1 MENWICPF
9 IKLALLRCLL
19 SIVSRTSVREF
30 NKDSRTEVRDTK
42 MCDMATKKDETASFV
57 LRFTQKIFQNEQDEA
72 QIQWRGNM
80 RHVQSGEEKNFSKFE
95 EVTQFIQTTLTD
107 LTVQAMEHKSPEE
120 QKGILSKS
128 FDLWKK
134 MAMETPKLV
143 MDSIKDPKKQAHH
156 LQEQIQEQMH
166 QVGDVLNQKF
176 EDAKQKLEVD
186 EWRGSSKSDV
196 KSMMKLLEQM
206 AEQINVLNQK
216 VDKLSKKTKS

>member
-1 MENWICPF
+1 
-9 IKLALLRCLL
+9 
-19 SIVSRTSVREF
+19 
-30 NKDSRTEVRDTK
+30 
-42 MCDMATKKDETASFV
+42 MATKKDETASFV
-57 LRFTQKIFQNEQDEA
+57 LRFTQKIFQNEQDEP

-166 QVGDVLNQKF
+166 QVGDVLNQKL

-196 KSMMKLLEQM
+196 TRMMKLLEQM

-216 VDKLSKKTKS
+216 VDKLSKKTK

>member
-1 MENWICPF
+1 M
-9 IKLALLRCLL
+9 
-19 SIVSRTSVREF
+19 S
-30 NKDSRTEVRDTK
+30 
-42 MCDMATKKDETASFV
+42 DMATKKDETASFV
-57 LRFTQKIFQNEQDEA
+57 LRFTQKIFQNEQDEP

-186 EWRGSSKSDV
+186 EWRGSSKSDF

-206 AEQINVLNQK
+206 SAEISVLNQK
-216 VDKLSKKTKS
+216 VDKLSKKTK

>member
-1 MENWICPF
+1 
-9 IKLALLRCLL
+9 
-19 SIVSRTSVREF
+19 
-30 NKDSRTEVRDTK
+30 
-42 MCDMATKKDETASFV
+42 MATKKDETASFV
-57 LRFTQKIFQNEQDEA
+57 LRFTQKIFQNEQDEP

-80 RHVQSGEEKNFSKFE
+80 RHVQSGAEKNFSKFD

-128 FDLWKK
+128 LDLWKR

-156 LQEQIQEQMH
+156 IQEQIQEQMH

-186 EWRGSSKSDV
+186 EWRVSSKSDFKTIV
-196 KSMMKLLEQM
+196 KMLEQM
-206 AEQINVLNQK
+206 SEEINVLNQK
-216 VDKLSKKTKS
+216 VDKLSKKTK

>member
-1 MENWICPF
+1 
-9 IKLALLRCLL
+9 
-19 SIVSRTSVREF
+19 
-30 NKDSRTEVRDTK
+30 
-42 MCDMATKKDETASFV
+42 MATKKDETASFV
-57 LRFTQKIFQNEQDEA
+57 LRFTQKIFQNEQDEP

-186 EWRGSSKSDV
+186 EWRGSSKSDF

-206 AEQINVLNQK
+206 SAEISVLNQK
-216 VDKLSKKTKS
+216 VDKLSKKTK

>member
-1 MENWICPF
+1 
-9 IKLALLRCLL
+9 
-19 SIVSRTSVREF
+19 
-30 NKDSRTEVRDTK
+30 
-42 MCDMATKKDETASFV
+42 MATKKDETASFV
-57 LRFTQKIFQNEQDEA
+57 LRFTQKIFQNEQDEP

-107 LTVQAMEHKSPEE
+107 LTVQAMAHKSPEE

-156 LQEQIQEQMH
+156 IQEQIQEQMH
-166 QVGDVLNQKF
+166 QVSDVLTQKF

-186 EWRGSSKSDV
+186 EWRGSSKSDF

-206 AEQINVLNQK
+206 SAEIGVLNQK
-216 VDKLSKKTKS
+216 VDKLSKK

>member
-166 QVGDVLNQKF
+166 QVGDVLTQKL

-196 KSMMKLLEQM
+196 TRMMKLLEQM
-206 AEQINVLNQK
+206 AEQINVLNEK
-216 VDKLSKKTKS
+216 VDKLSKKTK

>member
-1 MENWICPF
+1 
-9 IKLALLRCLL
+9 
-19 SIVSRTSVREF
+19 
-30 NKDSRTEVRDTK
+30 
-42 MCDMATKKDETASFV
+42 MATKKDETASFV
-57 LRFTQKIFQNEQDEA
+57 LRFTQKIFQNEQDEP

-95 EVTQFIQTTLTD
+95 DVTQFIQTTLTD

-143 MDSIKDPKKQAHH
+143 MDSIKDPKKQAHY

-166 QVGDVLNQKF
+166 QVGDVLTQKL

-206 AEQINVLNQK
+206 SEQINVLNQK
-216 VDKLSKKTKS
+216 VDKLSKKTKWN

>member
-1 MENWICPF
+1 
-9 IKLALLRCLL
+9 
-19 SIVSRTSVREF
+19 
-30 NKDSRTEVRDTK
+30 
-42 MCDMATKKDETASFV
+42 MATKKDETASFV
-57 LRFTQKIFQNEQDEA
+57 LRFTQKIFQNEQDEP

-95 EVTQFIQTTLTD
+95 DVTQFIQTTLTD

-143 MDSIKDPKKQAHH
+143 MDSIKDPKKQAHY

-166 QVGDVLNQKF
+166 QVGDVLTQKL

-206 AEQINVLNQK
+206 SEQINVLNQK
-216 VDKLSKKTKS
+216 VDKLSKKTK

>member
-1 MENWICPF
+1 
-9 IKLALLRCLL
+9 
-19 SIVSRTSVREF
+19 
-30 NKDSRTEVRDTK
+30 
-42 MCDMATKKDETASFV
+42 MATKKDETASFV
-57 LRFTQKIFQNEQDEA
+57 LRFTQKIFQNEQDEP

-80 RHVQSGEEKNFSKFE
+80 RHVQSGEEKKFSKFE

-166 QVGDVLNQKF
+166 QVGDVLNQKL

-196 KSMMKLLEQM
+196 TRMMKLLEQM

-216 VDKLSKKTKS
+216 VDKLSKKTK